1 MSEETAVTEEVK
13 SELDST
19 FVQLVVFEIDTQ
31 LLGIE
36 VSKVREVVKFS
47 QLTKTPGS
55 SDLIEGIIELRE
67 GIIPVVDLRRRLG
80 IVSEASFEKTNIVIT
95 EIGDYIFGFIVDRVD
110 KVSTF
115 AISDFMLPPPGATM
129 VGKEFIIGVTKKNGN
144 LLLYLDIDNV
154 LNIEELMGGLS

>member
-1 MSEETAVTEEVK
+1 M
-13 SELDST
+13 
-19 FVQLVVFEIDTQ
+19 
-31 LLGIE
+31 
-36 VSKVREVVKFS
+36 
-47 QLTKTPGS
+47 
-55 SDLIEGIIELRE
+55 
-67 GIIPVVDLRRRLG
+67 DLRRRLG

-115 AISDFMLPPPGATM
+115 SISDFMLPPPGATK